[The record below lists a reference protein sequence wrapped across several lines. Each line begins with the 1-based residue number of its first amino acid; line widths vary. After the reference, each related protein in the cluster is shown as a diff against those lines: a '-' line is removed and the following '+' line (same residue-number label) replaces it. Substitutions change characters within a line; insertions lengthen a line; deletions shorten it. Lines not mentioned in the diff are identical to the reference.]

1 MRLDKCPHCGTSHVE
16 SVIQLEQLLDP
27 YKADFSWRVVRCNN
41 PKCNRL
47 VLAFMGQAGSVLG
60 IYPPG
65 SFDLDPNIPI
75 SQEIRDD
82 FKEAGLCLSAS
93 CYKASMVM
101 SRRVLQRCLKEQGCT
116 QRQLVDAIDF
126 SINEGILRKPF
137 HKVATEI
144 RQYGNLGAHPDDEQL
159 VDIDENKAK
168 QVLDFV
174 RLLIHDFYE
183 VPAAAENLRQAR
195 EDAKSA

>member
-1 MRLDKCPHCGTSHVE
+1 MRLDKCPHCGISHVDTQ
-16 SVIQLEQLLDP
+16 IQLEQLLDINNTGI
-27 YKADFSWRVVRCNN
+27 SWRIVRCKN
-41 PKCNRL
+41 PTCNRL
-47 VLAFMGQAGSVLG
+47 VLVFIGQGGTIMG

-65 SFDLDPNIPI
+65 SFELDPNIQI
-75 SQEIRDD
+75 SQDIRDD
-82 FKEAGLCLSAS
+82 FKEAGLCLAAG
-93 CYKASMVM
+93 CYKASLVM

-116 QRQLVDAIDF
+116 QRNLIDAIDYAVK
-126 SINEGILRKPF
+126 EGILRRHF
-137 HKVATEI
+137 HKLATEI

-159 VDIDENKAK
+159 VNANEKNAK

-195 EDAKSA
+195 ENNPT

>member
-16 SVIQLEQLLDP
+16 SAVQIEQPLDSSD
-27 YKADFSWRVVRCNN
+27 ASFSWIVVRCQN
-41 PKCNRL
+41 PKCRRL
-47 VLAFMGQAGSVLG
+47 VLVFEDQGVVKG
-60 IYPPG
+60 IYPPS
-65 SFDLDPNIPI
+65 SFELDSNIQI

-101 SRRVLQRCLKEQGCT
+101 SRRVLQRCLKEQGCI
-116 QRQLVDAIDF
+116 QRNLTDAIDYA
-126 SINEGILRKPF
+126 IKEGILRKPF

-144 RQYGNLGAHPDDEQL
+144 RQYGNLGAHPDDEHL
-159 VDIDENKAK
+159 VNVNEENAK

-195 EDAKSA
+195 EGEN